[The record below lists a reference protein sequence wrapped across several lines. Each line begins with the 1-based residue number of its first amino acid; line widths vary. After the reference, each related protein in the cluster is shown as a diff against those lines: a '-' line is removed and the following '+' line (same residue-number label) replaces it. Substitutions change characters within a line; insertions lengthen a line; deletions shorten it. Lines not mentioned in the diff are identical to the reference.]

1 MNSRVALIT
10 FLDGYSGAHPDQ
22 GLPEAPAYPDQGLPP
37 GFSPVDPGFGVR
49 PPVDPGYGRPGYSP
63 VDPGYGQGRPPHI
76 STGPIYGGGRPTHPI
91 ALPPVGPDN
100 TLPEGT
106 PPPQVS
112 LPIILP
118 TPRPDNSL
126 PEPDQKFELK
136 FSFRFGWV
144 IVAVEEPPTAQP
156 K

>member
-10 FLDGYSGAHPDQ
+10 FLDGPGGGHPDNT
-22 GLPEAPAYPDQGLPP
+22 LPGSPAYPDNSLPP
-37 GFSPVDPGFGVR
+37 GFQPVDPGFGVR
-49 PPVDPGYGRPGYSP
+49 PPVDPGYGRPGWSP
-63 VDPGYGQGRPPHI
+63 VDPGFGQGRPPHI
-76 STGPIYGGGRPTHPI
+76 STGPVYGGRPTNPI
-91 ALPPVGPDN
+91 ALPPVTIDN

-112 LPIILP
+112 LPIYLP
-118 TPRPDNSL
+118 APRPDNSL
-126 PEPDQKFELK
+126 PEADQKFELK
-136 FSFRFGWV
+136 FSLRFGWV